1 MPAEIPTRAPEI
13 PPRPPIPHAH
23 ASSQLLIPLF
33 GVDTSIRICLRLF
46 SLGYVLLAA
55 ATTPATLVGSV
66 LLVAVGCAALPF
78 MLVKLVGA
86 VGADQQGALLG
97 ATEALKTLGAAL
109 SAASAP
115 SVFGYFISDAAPIK
129 MPGAPYLLGA
139 ALAAGSYVL
148 QPRDG

>member
-13 PPRPPIPHAH
+13 PPRPPIPHAD

-139 ALAAGSYVL
+139 ALAAGSYFL